1 MEVDLE
7 RAKRALT
14 MVSEALDELRG
25 VVRPDR
31 SGTLRIR
38 TEGKTIELPVSWAA
52 AGLVA
57 FAVATVLTSAPRV
70 DRAREEE
77 PLGIG

>member
-7 RAKRALT
+7 QAKRAFA
-14 MVSEALDELRG
+14 VVADALSQCRG

-31 SGTLRIR
+31 SGMLRIR
-38 TEGKTIELPVSWAA
+38 TEEKTIELPVVWAA

-57 FAVATVLTSAPRV
+57 FAVATVLASWPWGRTRG
-70 DRAREEE
+70 EE

>member
-7 RAKRALT
+7 QAKRALA
-14 MVSEALDELRG
+14 VVAEALSQCRG
-25 VVRPDR
+25 VIRQDR
-31 SGTLRIR
+31 SGMLRIR
-38 TEGKTIELPVSWAA
+38 TEEKTVELPVLWAA

-57 FAVATVLTSAPRV
+57 FAGASVLASWPAGK
-70 DRAREEE
+70 AREEE

>member
-7 RAKRALT
+7 QAKRALA
-14 MVSEALDELRG
+14 VVAEALSHCRG
-25 VVRPDR
+25 VIRQDR
-31 SGTLRIR
+31 SGLLRIR
-38 TEGKTIELPVSWAA
+38 TEEKTIELPVVWAA

-57 FAVATVLTSAPRV
+57 FAVATVLASWPTG
-70 DRAREEE
+70 RAREEE